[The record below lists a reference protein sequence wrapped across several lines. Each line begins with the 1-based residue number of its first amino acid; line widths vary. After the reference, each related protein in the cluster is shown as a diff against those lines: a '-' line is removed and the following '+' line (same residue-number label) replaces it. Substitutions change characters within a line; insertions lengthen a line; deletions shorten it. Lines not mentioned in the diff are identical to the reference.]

1 MELKLYHYVH
11 CPFCVRVRMT
21 LGFLQLPHQS
31 IVLPYDDEVTP
42 VNLTGLKMLP
52 IMDMG
57 GQILSESLVI
67 MAKLDREHK
76 LQIPEHPLSD
86 KFNELL
92 NKLGTNV
99 HNLAMPHWIY
109 TPEFNERSREYF
121 LKKKE
126 AKRGPFKELISRR
139 KEFESVLMLDLDAL
153 SSDLIPFYKSQFFT
167 LYDILLASH
176 LWGLYVVPEFQFPI
190 EVHQYL
196 QTIKMICHFDY
207 QIDFRS

>member
-21 LGFLQLPHQS
+21 LGFLQLPYQS

-52 IMDMG
+52 IVDMA
-57 GQILSESLVI
+57 GQIQNESLVI
-67 MAKLDREHK
+67 MAKLDWEHK

-109 TPEFNERSREYF
+109 TPEFNEPSREYF

-139 KEFESVLMLDLDAL
+139 GEFESVLMLDLESL
-153 SSDLIPFYKSQFFT
+153 SSDLIPFYKSQLFT
-167 LYDILLASH
+167 VYDILLASH

-190 EVHQYL
+190 EVHKYL
-196 QTIKMICHFDY
+196 QKIKMICHFDY